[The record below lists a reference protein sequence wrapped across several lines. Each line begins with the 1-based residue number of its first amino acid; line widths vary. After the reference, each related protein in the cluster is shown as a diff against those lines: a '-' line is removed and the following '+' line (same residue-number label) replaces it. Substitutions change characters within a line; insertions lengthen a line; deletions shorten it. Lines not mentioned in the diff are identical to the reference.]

1 MKEPLMQQIDA
12 YNNWKDYEVTITY
25 TVYVEAHSEDEAE
38 GFASDKL
45 SDYAEEETPE
55 IEAHQIN

>member
-25 TVYVEAHSEDEAE
+25 TAYVEARSEDDAV
-38 GFASDKL
+38 DM
-45 SDYAEEETPE
+45 
-55 IEAHQIN
+55 AHQQIRDLVENDAPDVDVYPK

>member
-1 MKEPLMQQIDA
+1 MREPLMQQIDRH
-12 YNNWKDYEVTITY
+12 NNWKDYEVTITY
-25 TVYVEAHSEDEAE
+25 TVYIEAHSEYEAE

-55 IEAHQIN
+55 IEARQIN